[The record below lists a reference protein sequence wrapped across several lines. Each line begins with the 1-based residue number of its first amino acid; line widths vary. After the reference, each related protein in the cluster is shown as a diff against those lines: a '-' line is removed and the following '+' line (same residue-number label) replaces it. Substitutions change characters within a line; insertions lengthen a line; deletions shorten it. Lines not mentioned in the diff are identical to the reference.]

1 MEKIIN
7 NPGLQHLAEK
17 VFWNL
22 VVEDLKICSQ
32 INEACKQILR
42 KPMFW
47 LEKFVSLSKENRK
60 DWIKVIKQE
69 KNIEKGNAIISYLKW
84 NLMKKL

>member
-7 NPGLQHLAEK
+7 NSELQHLARK

-22 VVEDLKICSQ
+22 DVEDLKICSQ

-47 LEKFVSLSKENRK
+47 LEKFVSLSKKENRK

-69 KNIEKGNAIISYLKW
+69 KILTKEMLSFLIGNGI
-84 NLMKKL
+84 

>member
-7 NPGLQHLAEK
+7 NSGLQHLAEK

-22 VVEDLKICSQ
+22 DVEDLKICSQ
-32 INEACKQILR
+32 INEACKRILS

-47 LEKFVSLSKENRK
+47 LEKFVSLSNENRK
-60 DWIKVIKQE
+60 DWIRVIKQ
-69 KNIEKGNAIISYLKW
+69 
-84 NLMKKL
+84 KKILTKEMLSFVI

>member
-7 NPGLQHLAEK
+7 NSGLQHPAEK

-22 VVEDLKICSQ
+22 DVEDLKICSQ

-69 KNIEKGNAIISYLKW
+69 KILTKEMLSFLI
-84 NLMKKL
+84 

>member
-1 MEKIIN
+1 MENIIN

-17 VFWNL
+17 VFWYL
-22 VVEDLKICSQ
+22 DVEDLKICSQ
-32 INEACKQILR
+32 INEACKRILS

-69 KNIEKGNAIISYLKW
+69 KILTKEMLSFLI
-84 NLMKKL
+84 